1 MAKSRK
7 AEPAASGPHLPHI
20 HTEADLDTGL
30 AALGTLDPRFVPVIA
45 KAGRPPLRRRAHGY
59 AGLAAIIV
67 SQQLSTA
74 SAGAIWGRLTA
85 AFDPFEPAAL
95 LRARP
100 ARLARLG
107 LSGAKIRALKAIAR
121 AIEKREINLA
131 KLVDMPA
138 DAAHAA
144 LTALL
149 GVGPWTADIYLLACL
164 GHADAW
170 PAGDLALQEAARL
183 AFALPARPTTGEME
197 ALGDQW
203 RPWRSV
209 AARVLWSYYRA
220 VKGREGAPVQPTKQL
235 TKTPAKRGTNGRRA

>member
-1 MAKSRK
+1 MTKTRTTDLAI
-7 AEPAASGPHLPHI
+7 APPHHLPHI
-20 HTEADLDTGL
+20 HTETDLDVGL
-30 AALGTLDPRFVPVIA
+30 AALGAIDPRFVPIIA
-45 KAGRPPLRRRAHGY
+45 QTGRPPLRRRAHGY

-67 SQQLSTA
+67 SQQLSIA

-95 LRARP
+95 IRARP

-121 AIEKREINLA
+121 SIHKGDINLA
-131 KLVDMPA
+131 ALVDLPA
-138 DAAHAA
+138 DEAHAA
-144 LTALL
+144 LTALH

-183 AFALPARPTTGEME
+183 AFGLPARPTTKEM
-197 ALGDQW
+197 ATLGDQW
-203 RPWRSV
+203 RPWRSI
-209 AARVLWSYYRA
+209 AARVLWSYYRH
-220 VKGREGAPVQPTKQL
+220 VKGREGAPVQPTKQSV
-235 TKTPAKRGTNGRRA
+235 KRGKNGR

>member
-1 MAKSRK
+1 M
-7 AEPAASGPHLPHI
+7 I
-20 HTEADLDTGL
+20 
-30 AALGTLDPRFVPVIA
+30 DPRFVPIIA
-45 KAGRPPLRRRAHGY
+45 QAGRPPLRRRAHGY

-95 LRARP
+95 VRART

-121 AIEKREINLA
+121 AIEKGDINLA
-131 KLVDMPA
+131 NLVDLPA

-144 LTALL
+144 LTALH

-183 AFALPARPTTGEME
+183 AFSLPARPTTKEMGM
-197 ALGDQW
+197 LGDQW
-203 RPWRSV
+203 RPWRSI

-220 VKGREGAPVQPTKQL
+220 IKGREGAPVQPTKKQV
-235 TKTPAKRGTNGRRA
+235 TRGRDGR

>member
-1 MAKSRK
+1 MARGRTVV
-7 AEPAASGPHLPHI
+7 PAVSGHRHLPHI
-20 HTEADLDTGL
+20 HTEADLDAGL
-30 AALGTLDPRFVPVIA
+30 TALGEIDPRFVPIIA
-45 KAGRPPLRRRAHGY
+45 QAGRPPLRRRAHGY

-67 SQQLSTA
+67 SQQLSIA

-121 AIEKREINLA
+121 AVEKGEIDLA
-131 KLVDMPA
+131 QLVDLPA

-144 LTALL
+144 LTTLH

-170 PAGDLALQEAARL
+170 PSGDLALQEAARL
-183 AFALPARPTTGEME
+183 AFALPARPTAKQME
-197 ALGDQW
+197 TLGDQW
-203 RPWRSV
+203 RPWRSI

-220 VKGREGAPVQPTKQL
+220 VKGREGAPVQPTK
-235 TKTPAKRGTNGRRA
+235 KPRGRNGR